1 MTPRHSKG
9 PVHVVLVPG
18 YWLGGWAWD
27 DVAPYLQE
35 NGLVPHAV
43 TLPGMG
49 SRAEN
54 RAGLTLEHHVRAVRE
69 LVEGLDGRVVLVS
82 HSGGAPVVSGVVDAV
97 PERIARVVY
106 VDAGP
111 LPDGASIGIDLPE
124 GAVDHPLPSWE
135 DLAAD
140 DTPHD
145 GMDDAMLAD
154 VRRRSVPTPPGVVRS
169 VARLTNERRK
179 QVPVTVVCSSMPAGV
194 LRDAIDQGAP
204 WVSELAGADV
214 TLVDLPTG
222 HWPMFSRPFDLAEV
236 IVAAA
241 R

>member
-1 MTPRHSKG
+1 MTPPHRKDT
-9 PVHVVLVPG
+9 VHVVLVPG
-18 YWLGGWAWD
+18 FWLGGWAWQ
-27 DVAPYLQE
+27 DVVPHLEQ
-35 NGLVPHAV
+35 NGLVTHPV

-49 SRAEN
+49 SRSES
-54 RAGLTLEHHVRAVRE
+54 RAGLTLEDHVRAVRE
-69 LVEGLDGRVVLVS
+69 LVEELDGRVVLVG
-82 HSGGAPVVSGVVDAV
+82 HSGGALVVSGVVDAV

-111 LPDGASIGIDLPE
+111 LPDGASVGIELPAD
-124 GAVDHPLPSWE
+124 AVDHPLPSWE
-135 DLAAD
+135 ELAAD
-140 DTPHD
+140 GTPHG
-145 GMDDAMLAD
+145 GMDDATLAD
-154 VRRRSVPTPPGVVRS
+154 VRERSVPTPAGVVRS
-169 VARLTNERRK
+169 VARLTNERRR
-179 QVPVTVVCSSMPAGV
+179 QVPVTVVCSSMPAGA

-204 WVSELAGADV
+204 WASELAGADV

>member
-1 MTPRHSKG
+1 MTPRSKG

-27 DVAPYLQE
+27 HVVPHLE
-35 NGLVPHAV
+35 ESGLVPHAV
-43 TLPGMG
+43 TLPGMA
-49 SRAEN
+49 SRSED
-54 RAGLTLEHHVRAVRE
+54 RAGLTLEDHVRAVRE
-69 LVEGLDGRVVLVS
+69 LVEGLDGPVVLVG
-82 HSGGAPVVSGVVDAV
+82 HSGGAPVVSGVGDAV

-111 LPDGASIGIDLPE
+111 VPDGSSIGIEVPDD
-124 GAVDHPLPSWE
+124 AVDHPLPPWE

-145 GMDDAMLAD
+145 GMDDAMLAR
-154 VRRRSVPTPPGVVRS
+154 VRERSVPTPAGVVRS
-169 VARLTNERRK
+169 VVRLTNERRK
-179 QVPVTVVCSSMPAGV
+179 RVPVTVVCSTMPAGV
-194 LRDAIDQGAP
+194 LRDAIAQGAP
-204 WVSELAGADV
+204 WAGELAGTDV

-222 HWPMFSRPFDLAEV
+222 HWPMFSRPADLAQV
-236 IVAAA
+236 IAAAA